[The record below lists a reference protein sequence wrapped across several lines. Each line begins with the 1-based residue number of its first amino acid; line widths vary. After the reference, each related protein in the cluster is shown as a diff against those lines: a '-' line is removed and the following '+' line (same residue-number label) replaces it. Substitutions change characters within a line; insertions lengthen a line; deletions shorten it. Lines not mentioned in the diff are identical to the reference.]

1 MTLGKQDVQQFDI
14 LLEAAKDG
22 SSEAQEKVATMLLQ
36 GKGTHP
42 DVHAAQGW
50 YEKAAKQ
57 SEPGA
62 YYGLATMSL
71 EGNGVHKDKIEAYA
85 YLLVMKSLDGPLKK
99 RWGAALAERMLGAV
113 SSLEAKLSEE
123 EKKRGHQRFQEILS
137 R

>member
-36 GKGTHP
+36 GKGTDL

-62 YYGLATMSL
+62 YYGLAIMSL

-85 YLLVMKSLDGPLKK
+85 YLLVMNSLDGPLKK
-99 RWGAALAERMLGAV
+99 RWGAAFAERMLCAV

-123 EKKRGHQRFQEILS
+123 EKKRGYQRFQEILS